1 MSTAAPR
8 SRRALIGALCA
19 CTLIAACSALPTAPG
34 VGAVARH
41 TLVQFELE
49 GRISATDGERAAN
62 GQIEW
67 QHTPDADQWTA
78 YSPLGQILGR
88 LDSSAAG
95 AELVLANGQRHAA
108 PSAATLLP
116 QLIGTALP
124 LEHLPS
130 WVQASPGPGAEVRT
144 VDPHGRPALLI
155 DQGWRIDYAEYHDS
169 SADALPRRLEISRGD
184 ARIRLVIDQ
193 WHLKP

>member
-1 MSTAAPR
+1 MSAAAPC
-8 SRRALIGALCA
+8 SWRALIGALCA
-19 CTLIAACSALPTAPG
+19 CTLIAACSALPPASG
-34 VGAVARH
+34 IAAVARQP
-41 TLVQFELE
+41 LVQFELE

-67 QHTPDADQWTA
+67 RHTPDSDQWTA

-95 AELVLANGQRHAA
+95 AELVLANGQHQAA

-116 QLIGTALP
+116 ELLGTAVP
-124 LEHLPS
+124 LEHLPG

-144 VDPHGRPALLI
+144 VDPHGRPALVI
-155 DQGWRIDYAEYHDS
+155 DQGWRIDYAEYHS
-169 SADALPRRLEISRGD
+169 ISADALPRRLEMSRGD

-193 WHLKP
+193 WHLTP